1 VGLVSRRT
9 FLVIVPQSA
18 AALTAAYAFGS
29 AHGSRCG
36 PADASL
42 PGDAAS
48 DPHPPNAPGTAPD
61 AQDQE
66 SAPRRV
72 QPLPLP
78 PEDDRAWLQ
87 EWLDLSSLTS
97 RRPDSGC

>member
-1 VGLVSRRT
+1 MGLVSRRT
-9 FLVIVPQSA
+9 FLVVVPRSA

-29 AHGSRCG
+29 ARGSTCG

-48 DPHPPNAPGTAPD
+48 DPQPPDAPVTAPA
-61 AQDQE
+61 AQEQE
-66 SAPRRV
+66 SVPRRA

-87 EWLDLSSLTS
+87 EWLDLISLTS
-97 RRPDSGC
+97 RRPASGC